1 MAGKLAGKVA
11 IITGSG
17 QGLGRDVAL
26 CMAKESARIVT
37 NNRKPG
43 SSINAFEKTALPFTD
58 QEQQALETVAGDAQ
72 KTAEEIRRMGGEA
85 IPFFGDAGDEDQCK
99 GRCHCP
105 PFIIASS
112 VHP

>member
-17 QGLGRDVAL
+17 QSVGRDVAL
-26 CMAKESARIVT
+26 CMAKEGARIIT
-37 NNRKPG
+37 
-43 SSINAFEKTALPFTD
+43 L
-58 QEQQALETVAGDAQ
+58 
-72 KTAEEIRRMGGEA
+72 
-85 IPFFGDAGDEDQCK
+85 FGDTGDEGQHQ

-112 VHP
+112 GHP